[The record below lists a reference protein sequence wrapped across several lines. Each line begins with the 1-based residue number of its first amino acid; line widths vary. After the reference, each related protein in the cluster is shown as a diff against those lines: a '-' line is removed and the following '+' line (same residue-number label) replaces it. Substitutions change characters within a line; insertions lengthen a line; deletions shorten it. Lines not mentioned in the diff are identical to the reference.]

1 MVKMDTRKED
11 SVAYLRTLGGLTD
24 KVQNGFVDTY
34 RSLFQGLMDQPVRL
48 LEIGVF
54 KGGSLLLWDL
64 LFQHPQARIIGIDM
78 ALPDIELP
86 ERVSMVPCDQNDSE
100 GLKTIAREHG
110 PFDIVI
116 DDGSHYARETR
127 NTFNVLIGHVCP
139 GGYYV
144 IEDWCVGYW
153 SDMQKSGILPPA
165 FKKIHRREFDGMAK
179 VITDIMENAI
189 RWQIRGLNIQV
200 EDKQC
205 FACFQK
211 AT

>member
-1 MVKMDTRKED
+1 MDIRKED
-11 SVAYLRTLGGLTD
+11 LEASLRALGGLTD
-24 KVQNGFVDTY
+24 KVENDFVDAY
-34 RSLFQGLMDQPVRL
+34 RSLFQDLLDQPVRL
-48 LEIGVF
+48 LEIGIF

-64 LFQHPQARIIGIDM
+64 LFRHQQTRIIGIDL

-86 ERVSMVPCDQNDSE
+86 ERVSMYPCDQNDSE
-100 GLKTIAREHG
+100 GLRRIAREHG
-110 PFDIVI
+110 PFDVVV
-116 DDGSHYARETR
+116 DDGSHYAQETR
-127 NTFNVLIGHVCP
+127 NCFNVLFDHVGP

-153 SDMQKSGILPPA
+153 SDMQKSGILPST
-165 FKKIHRREFDGMAK
+165 FKKMHRPEFDGMAK

-189 RWQIRGLNIQV
+189 PLRVHGLNIQV
-200 EDKQC
+200 VDKKC